1 MKYYALTFVTKDRPG
16 VVAEVSKILYEK
28 GFNIADS
35 SSTRL
40 REVFSMILIVSHT
53 AKLSEQEIAGYF
65 TDLVPSVHHLEDSSS
80 EMENGKE
87 HYILS
92 VYGADKPGI
101 VHGITA
107 KLAGLGINIID
118 LQTQLVNS
126 EKGPYIM
133 ILEVLAD
140 GADESWFAP
149 VKAEAK
155 EIGTDITI
163 RKLDVFE
170 L

>member
-40 REVFSMILIVSHT
+40 REMFSMILIVSH
-53 AKLSEQEIAGYF
+53 ADKLSEQTVAGYF
-65 TDLVPSVHHLEDSSS
+65 TDLVPSVHTLEDISADSDK
-80 EMENGKE
+80 GE
-87 HYILS
+87 HFIIS

-101 VHGITA
+101 VHSITE
-107 KLAGLGINIID
+107 KLADLGINIID
-118 LQTQLVNS
+118 LQTQLAGGS
-126 EKGPYIM
+126 EKGAYIM
-133 ILEVLAD
+133 ILEVLA
-140 GADESWFAP
+140 GADESWLAP
-149 VKAEAK
+149 VKDTARK
-155 EIGTDITI
+155 IGTDITI